1 MTITN
6 VQVDPRLQLAAINAN
21 IAKAA
26 SAAADSSSESC
37 AQALYGATEQLWI
50 SMEALKTILI
60 TDPTNST
67 DLEIAYTLFADSVCN
82 WEAAYQSFT
91 NSGGQPD
98 AVSEE
103 INAALN
109 ETLPDGESI
118 YEMSQI
124 VSRNPSDWTELQI
137 GVSDNTLYLLFE
149 DLDNWINVDGASG
162 SAGLQPTFNSP
173 NILNELYEDLG
184 GIPSSNAGNYQYV
197 YEDIYY
203 LNQFLQSAGQLGPLA
218 VCLDELINTTFF
230 QYNGQSYSL
239 VDIANDMVNGKNFTP
254 TQIQEGEDALNACI
268 GILTLYVDMA
278 YNFSFI

>member
-6 VQVDPRLQLAAINAN
+6 VQIDPRLQLAAINAN
-21 IAKAA
+21 IAKSA
-26 SAAADSSSESC
+26 SAAADSSLERC

-60 TDPTNST
+60 TNPANST

-103 INAALN
+103 INTALN

-118 YEMSQI
+118 YELSQI
-124 VSRNPSDWTELQI
+124 VVRNPSDWTELQI

-162 SAGLQPTFNSP
+162 SAGLQPTFTSP

-184 GIPSSNAGNYQYV
+184 GIPSSNAGNYQHV
-197 YEDIYY
+197 YDDIYY

-254 TQIQEGEDALNACI
+254 TQIQEGEDALNACV
-268 GILTLYVDMA
+268 GVLTLYVDMA